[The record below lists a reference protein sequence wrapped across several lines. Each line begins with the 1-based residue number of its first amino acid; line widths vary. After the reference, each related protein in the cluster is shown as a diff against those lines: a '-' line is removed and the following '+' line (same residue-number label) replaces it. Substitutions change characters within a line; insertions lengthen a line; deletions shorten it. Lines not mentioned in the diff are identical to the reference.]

1 MSKISGV
8 LDINSMNSQSDNSTD
23 SITISFNDEDDL
35 TLNSSSLIWPTVQD
49 TTIGGMHY
57 PTISITDGSNY
68 NWNSGIISGNSSLK
82 VDGDAEISGELK
94 IGGKSLTER
103 LDKIEERLA
112 ILHPNNELEQRWEQL
127 KSLGEQY
134 RELEKELLEREY
146 IFEQL
151 KR

>member
-1 MSKISGV
+1 MSDSMFEGKTHNSVIDGLTIEINDDSVDQISY
-8 LDINSMNSQSDNSTD
+8 D
-23 SITISFNDEDDL
+23 
-35 TLNSSSLIWPTVQD
+35 SSLIWTSDQNTSIND
-49 TTIGGMHY
+49 GGMHY
-57 PTISITDGSNY
+57 PTISIANGSNY
-68 NWNSGIISGNSSLK
+68 NWNSGIISGNSNLK

-112 ILHPNNELEQRWEQL
+112 ILHPNSELEQRWEQL

-146 IFEQL
+146 IFDQL

>member
-1 MSKISGV
+1 MSDSMSEGKTHNSVIDG
-8 LDINSMNSQSDNSTD
+8 LTIEINDD
-23 SITISFNDEDDL
+23 SVDQTSYD
-35 TLNSSSLIWPTVQD
+35 SSLIWATGQN
-49 TTIGGMHY
+49 TSIIGGGMHY

-68 NWNSGIISGNSSLK
+68 NWGSETISASSAGLK
-82 VDGDAEISGELK
+82 VNGDAEISGELK
-94 IGGKSLTER
+94 IGGLNLTER

-112 ILHPNNELEQRWEQL
+112 ILHPNSELEQRWEQL